1 MLFLSKSCYQKA
13 ADMKREERES
23 QVNQDLVKGALEVFL
38 NLRTHSNPTRPKNIM
53 IDSIN
58 MNLD

>member
-1 MLFLSKSCYQKA
+1 
-13 ADMKREERES
+13 MKREERES
-23 QVNQDLVKGALEVFL
+23 QVNQDLVKGVLEVFL